1 MKKPP
6 RKTKPCASEIKN
18 RNDVKSLVTV
28 RCKGDG
34 GRREP
39 SSWMQPV
46 RCATS
51 TLKPAS
57 AWTEDP
63 DDAAAVAEI
72 VKGGPPPP
80 KKYLM
85 AR

>member
-1 MKKPP
+1 
-6 RKTKPCASEIKN
+6 
-18 RNDVKSLVTV
+18 
-28 RCKGDG
+28 
-34 GRREP
+34 
-39 SSWMQPV
+39 MQPV
-46 RCATS
+46 RCTTS